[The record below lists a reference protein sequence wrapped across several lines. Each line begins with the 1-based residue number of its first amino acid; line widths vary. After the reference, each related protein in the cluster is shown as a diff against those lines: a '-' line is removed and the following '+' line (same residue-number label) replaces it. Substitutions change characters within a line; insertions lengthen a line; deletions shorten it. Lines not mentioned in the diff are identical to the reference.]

1 MRGTSYLGGSIKRD
15 SIISNPYVGTRQD
28 GLRNHDQSWSDL
40 HTLSDEIGS
49 EFRAVGGILN
59 AALWGAL
66 VWLALACFVV
76 ILWGVMA

>member
-1 MRGTSYLGGSIKRD
+1 MRGTSYLGGGVKPVD
-15 SIISNPYVGTRQD
+15 ANPYRGTRQD
-28 GLRNHDQSWSDL
+28 GVRRHDLSWSDIAG
-40 HTLSDEIGS
+40 DVRG
-49 EFRAVGGILN
+49 EFRAITGILN